1 MLVFKKKL
9 LLKEYEYFL
18 LKECRYPSE
27 QTVLQ
32 STHYYD
38 TQDYRLNKAGIT
50 CCIQEQNGRCTAI
63 VRDHRVQWEDCT
75 IENSVSVRSKWD
87 DSFFQN
93 MELRFQGNME
103 TQRTVFVLWP
113 GGKIYLDRNGYLGV
127 QDYEFTLTYEHA
139 ARTRAASEMESVL
152 DCLSF
157 HRGGEAA
164 SSFKKRLSQSKSKS
178 VRFFEKKAILDSLLK
193 EE

>member
-113 GGKIYLDRNGYLGV
+113 GGK
-127 QDYEFTLTYEHA
+127 FTWTETVTLAYRIMNSRLHTSTRQGHGLRRRWSLFWTVCLFTEGERRHLHLRKDSA
-139 ARTRAASEMESVL
+139 KARANLFAFLR
-152 DCLSF
+152 
-157 HRGGEAA
+157 
-164 SSFKKRLSQSKSKS
+164 KRQYWTVS
-178 VRFFEKKAILDSLLK
+178 
-193 EE
+193 